1 MMADVAENEPP
12 AQQPGPSDNLPA
24 VNQPALPAGSD
35 APTPPRGMDM
45 EEYRRFQ
52 EFQRFQD
59 YQRFV
64 EAQQTPQGPHLPVPI
79 PPQQPPGELPP
90 RGELESQLD
99 GMRQQLSRIERVTNP
114 PTWQK
119 ILRNK
124 WLHRLVWLVVIIVLA
139 LYGVPK
145 LVHHYFG
152 GNTEPGGAAALH
164 PGEIQGSGR
173 LATNPKDGVAAVY
186 HIVAETPPDQ
196 ACLEFSVAARAAFA
210 QDLGAPTCLQAVRD
224 VHAKLDTSGIN
235 AYSFVQIPD
244 SALVQSGTSA
254 EVSSCAMVLDSGP
267 RLGLFTLTEDSSDEW
282 LITGH
287 SNEPDP
293 CPTPTT
299 SAVPPTS

>member
-12 AQQPGPSDNLPA
+12 AQQPGPHPHSDNLPSVRPPA
-24 VNQPALPAGSD
+24 VPAGSD
-35 APTPPRGMDM
+35 APTPPRGMDI

-64 EAQQTPQGPHLPVPI
+64 QAQQGPQPPAPI
-79 PPQQPPGELPP
+79 PPGPPGELPP
-90 RGELESQLD
+90 HSELESQIV

-124 WLHRLVWLVVIIVLA
+124 WLHRLLWLVVIVLLA
-139 LYGVPK
+139 TWGVPK
-145 LVHHYFG
+145 LIHHYFG
-152 GNTEPGGAAALH
+152 GTDQPGGTAALH

-186 HIVAETPPDQ
+186 HIVAEAPPDE
-196 ACLEFSVAARAAFA
+196 ACLEFSPAARAEFA
-210 QDLGAPTCLQAVRD
+210 RDLGAPTCLQAVRHI
-224 VHAKLDTSGIN
+224 HAELDRAAVN
-235 AYSFVQIPD
+235 AYAFVQVPD
-244 SALVQSGTSA
+244 SALVRNGTSA
-254 EVSSCAMVLDSGP
+254 QVSSCGMTIDAGP
-267 RLGLFTLTEDSSDEW
+267 RLGLFTLTQDSSDEW

-287 SNEPDP
+287 SREPDP
-293 CPTPTT
+293 CPAPTT
-299 SAVPPTS
+299 VPPTS